1 MKRKHS
7 LSLLLF
13 IAAFFTVFF
22 ANGQSNQLN
31 ITDFPH
37 DRSTQLEQFY
47 RNDDEHDNTKNS
59 RHFKGLNNQLDN
71 PNKTVKNNFLK
82 SGNNKQV
89 PVEYYDIYW
98 DSAFI
103 IYFYALNQT
112 ANLRKE
118 ITRDASGN
126 LLSEIFQYYDSSSKI
141 WVHSSKYS
149 YTYNDSD
156 NKLTELF
163 QYWFADNLI
172 DSWKF
177 SYTYDSTG
185 NMLSKLYES
194 WFDQSHNL
202 ISANLN
208 TFSYDTSGNLL
219 SELVQ
224 NYDKYNNIW
233 INSFQ
238 KIYTYDESGN
248 RISYLEESWIEEA
261 NKWSIY
267 YKYVSNYNIYG
278 YKISGMTLNYDNQ
291 NNLWEVESQDTSIY
305 DDSGCELSR
314 IIQNW
319 DNENNNWVNRWKSY
333 YTYDAA
339 CNVLSET
346 FQKWET
352 DKYIWENSSK
362 KTYAYDEYGNMLLK
376 LNQFWESDYNAW
388 INYDK
393 YEWQH
398 DFEAK
403 KSSGR
408 YFGWNNQDEEWWPA
422 TASSLSIYLF
432 GNRLYYFST
441 VWGGIHSAEIY
452 YSVYSNDK
460 ENGVS
465 DDDNSLI
472 IYPNPAGK
480 TVNIKF
486 TTSSPES
493 GDISIYDAFGKLL
506 KETPTGNI
514 FPGEYVF
521 PVDVSSLE
529 AGIYLIKLS
538 GVGFYQTR
546 KLVIAK

>member
-1 MKRKHS
+1 MKRKFT

-13 IAAFFTVFF
+13 IAAFFTLFF
-22 ANGQSNQLN
+22 ANGQSNQFN
-31 ITDFPH
+31 VTKFPH
-37 DRSTQLEQFY
+37 DRNTPLNKMDRYED
-47 RNDDEHDNTKNS
+47 RNDITKKPE
-59 RHFKGLNNQLDN
+59 HFKALNYEMDQ
-71 PNKTVKNNFLK
+71 PNRMVKDNFLK

-89 PVEYYDIYW
+89 PVEFYDVYW

-103 IYFYALNQT
+103 IYFFALNQT

-126 LLSEIFQYYDSSSKI
+126 LLSEIYQYYDSSSKI
-141 WVHSSKYS
+141 WVLGNKYS
-149 YTYNDSD
+149 YTYDDSD
-156 NKLTELF
+156 NKLTELY

-172 DSWKF
+172 DFWKY
-177 SYTYDSTG
+177 SYTYDSSG
-185 NMLSKLYES
+185 NMLSKLYEE

-202 ISANLN
+202 LSANLN

-248 RISYLEESWIEEA
+248 RISYLEEWWIEET
-261 NKWSIY
+261 NKWSNI
-267 YKYVSNYNIYG
+267 YKYISNYNIYG
-278 YKISGMTLNYDNQ
+278 NKISGISLNYDNQ
-291 NNLWEVESQDTSIY
+291 NNLWEVDSQDTSIY
-305 DDSGCELSR
+305 DDSGRKISL
-314 IIQNW
+314 IIQDW
-319 DNENNNWVNRWKSY
+319 DKENNNWANLWKNL

-339 CNVLSET
+339 SNNISET

-352 DKYIWENSSK
+352 DKNIWENSSK
-362 KTYAYDEYGNMLLK
+362 RKYAYDEYGNMLLE
-376 LNQFWESDYNAW
+376 LIQFWESDDNAW

-408 YFGWNNQDEEWWPA
+408 YFGWNNQDEVWFPA

-432 GNRLYYFST
+432 GNCLYSYST

-465 DDDNSLI
+465 DEDNNLK
-472 IYPNPAGK
+472 IYPNPASK
-480 TVNIKF
+480 TVNVKF

-493 GDISIYDAFGKLL
+493 GSITIYDAFGKLV
-506 KETPTGNI
+506 KEIPTGNI
-514 FPGEYVF
+514 VPGEYVF

-529 AGIYLIKLS
+529 AGIYLVKLS
-538 GVGFYQTR
+538 GGGFYQTQ
-546 KLVIAK
+546 KLMIAK